1 MANPEPGVG
10 DMALSSS
17 GGRGVIATTVAG
29 TSVLIVAGAVLYLA
43 LPTIARD
50 LGASTSQ
57 QQWIINS
64 FLLTVSSLILLG
76 GTFGDRYGR
85 VRVYRFGIAWVSVAS
100 VALSLAPNIEI
111 LLAIRVFEALGSALL
126 IPGSLA
132 ILEATLREE
141 DRGRGIGLWA
151 GLTGLAAA
159 VGPLV
164 GGALLGVSWRLVFL
178 VNIPVAIL
186 AFWLARK
193 IPESSNPSARSSQ
206 VDWFGA
212 VLLVVMLGTGSFALI
227 EGPNSGFVGLPAIS
241 VGIALI
247 SLVWLI
253 RHEQTHPDAIIPID
267 LFENRV
273 FVGANVITLLLYVA
287 IGIFFFL
294 LPIQLQ
300 VALGF
305 SPFKTS
311 LTQIPTTVFLLLFAS
326 YAGAFTQRHGPRI
339 PLTLGSIVLA
349 AALISLSFISP
360 ETASL
365 LFVLLAVTFFAIG
378 LAMVVAPVTS
388 TALASVSPER
398 SGAASGFNNTVARIA
413 QLLSV
418 AAIPPL
424 SGLTGDALNIA
435 EQVNDGFRIAMLIAS
450 GVAVASAIFAAV
462 VLHSGPI
469 AERDLESGDHRACV
483 LGRATHPNRAL
494 KPDL

>member
-1 MANPEPGVG
+1 MP
-10 DMALSSS
+10 
-17 GGRGVIATTVAG
+17 
-29 TSVLIVAGAVLYLA
+29 AV
-43 LPTIARD
+43 
-50 LGASTSQ
+50 
-57 QQWIINS
+57 
-64 FLLTVSSLILLG
+64 
-76 GTFGDRYGR
+76 
-85 VRVYRFGIAWVSVAS
+85 
-100 VALSLAPNIEI
+100 
-111 LLAIRVFEALGSALL
+111 
-126 IPGSLA
+126 
-132 ILEATLREE
+132 
-141 DRGRGIGLWA
+141 
-151 GLTGLAAA
+151 
-159 VGPLV
+159 
-164 GGALLGVSWRLVFL
+164 
-178 VNIPVAIL
+178 
-186 AFWLARK
+186 
-193 IPESSNPSARSSQ
+193 
-206 VDWFGA
+206 
-212 VLLVVMLGTGSFALI
+212 
-227 EGPNSGFVGLPAIS
+227 S

-273 FVGANVITLLLYVA
+273 FAGANVITLLLYVA

-326 YAGAFTQRHGPRI
+326 HAGAFTQRHGPRI
-339 PLTLGSIVLA
+339 PLTIGSIVLA

-360 ETASL
+360 ENASL
-365 LFVLLAVTFFAIG
+365 FFVLLAVTFFAIG

-435 EQVNDGFRIAMLIAS
+435 EQVNDGFRNAMLIAS

-462 VLHSGPI
+462 VLRSGPI
-469 AERDLESGDHRACV
+469 AARELEPGDHRACV
-483 LGRATHPNRAL
+483 LDRATHPSRAL
-494 KPDL
+494 QPDL